1 MSTKELQI
9 SEKENQLI
17 EVVAQKIVNSDF
29 EGPVLTLLE
38 LVKPLV
44 FIGGELAYFYLA
56 VFLPLLENHGY
67 DFLDTFEKRE
77 NVEKLITRI
86 EELNE
91 KKEGEKKINQGSS
104 LFSKLKNKFTYKYK
118 LKNEEK

>member
-1 MSTKELQI
+1 
-9 SEKENQLI
+9 
-17 EVVAQKIVNSDF
+17 
-29 EGPVLTLLE
+29 
-38 LVKPLV
+38 
-44 FIGGELAYFYLA
+44 
-56 VFLPLLENHGY
+56 LENHGY